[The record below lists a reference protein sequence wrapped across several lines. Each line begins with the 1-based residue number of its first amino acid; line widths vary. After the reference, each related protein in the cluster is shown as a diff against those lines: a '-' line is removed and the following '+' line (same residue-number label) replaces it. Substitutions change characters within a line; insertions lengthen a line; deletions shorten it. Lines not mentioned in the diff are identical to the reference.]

1 MYFIFLNT
9 KQSSL
14 KAITRIYSILSCY
27 TKLFVASVRFVFTSP
42 KNHYIILSLQK
53 HYITMRFLL
62 KYIKFSY
69 LSLNIDIVS

>member
-14 KAITRIYSILSCY
+14 KAITRIYRIFSLY
-27 TKLFVASVRFVFTSP
+27 AKLFVASVRFVFPP
-42 KNHYIILSLQK
+42 KNHHIILSLQK

-69 LSLNIDIVS
+69 LSLNINIVS